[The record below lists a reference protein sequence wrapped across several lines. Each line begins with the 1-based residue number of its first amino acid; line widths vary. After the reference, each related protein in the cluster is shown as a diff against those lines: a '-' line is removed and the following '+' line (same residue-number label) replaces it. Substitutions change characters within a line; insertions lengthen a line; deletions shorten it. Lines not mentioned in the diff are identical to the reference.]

1 MSTVYVGMDIG
12 SKVIA
17 TAARDEGGEIL
28 ERLSFKTDKVK
39 LISNIARYGMD
50 TEVLLEEGELAGWA
64 YRTLLPYTGKV
75 IVCDPRRN
83 AWIAKGKNKNDDV
96 DAEKLSELLR
106 IKSFTSIYHTP
117 DEEIA
122 AFKAAVKHYEEATER
137 AARQMVQIKAAFRTN
152 GVFPEGKR
160 VYGTPGRCE
169 YLSEVDNLSIRLILA
184 QEYDLLDY
192 LTGKKAEARALVV
205 KMSGEFP
212 VIERFKKIPGVGPV
226 LSARFVAYVQDPNR
240 FNRSGLW
247 KYSCLGVVTRI
258 SDGVS
263 LGRQYL
269 DKGGVS
275 QMKDLSRKAFDGAMR
290 TRDRNGIQI
299 YFKRSHR
306 NCGNLDHARLST
318 QRKILSM
325 MNAMWRDDTEY
336 SDEMFLGLGA

>member
-1 MSTVYVGMDIG
+1 M
-12 SKVIA
+12 
-17 TAARDEGGEIL
+17 AAREESGELL
-28 ERLSFKTDKVK
+28 ERRTFKTSRKGIIAGV
-39 LISNIARYGMD
+39 ARYGFETAVMM
-50 TEVLLEEGELAGWA
+50 EEGEMAGWA
-64 YRTLLPYTGKV
+64 YRTLLPYVEQV

-83 AWIAKGKNKNDDV
+83 AWIAKGKNKNDEV

-106 IKSFTSIYHTP
+106 IKSFTPVYHTM

-137 AARQMVQIKAAFRTN
+137 AARQMVQIKARFRTN
-152 GVFPEGKR
+152 GVFPEGKM

-169 YLSEVDNLSIRLILA
+169 YLFKVDNSSIRLILA

-192 LTGKKAEARALVV
+192 LTGKKAEAMALVV
-205 KMSGEFP
+205 KMSHEFP

-226 LSARFVAYVQDPNR
+226 LAARFVAYVQDPNR

-247 KYSCLGVVTRI
+247 KFSCLGVVTRI

-269 DKGGVS
+269 DKSGVS

-306 NCGNLDHARLST
+306 KCGNLDHARLST

-325 MNAMWRDDTEY
+325 MNAMWRDDTGY

>member
-12 SKVIA
+12 SKVTA
-17 TAARDEGGEIL
+17 TAAKDEGGEIL
-28 ERLSFKTDKVK
+28 ERLSFKTGKLN
-39 LISNIARYGMD
+39 LISNISRYGMD
-50 TEVLLEEGELAGWA
+50 TEVLMEEGELAGWA

-75 IVCDPRRN
+75 IVCDPKRN

-106 IKSFTSIYHTP
+106 IKSFTAVYHTP
-117 DEEIA
+117 DEDIA
-122 AFKAAVKHYEEATER
+122 AFKAAVQHYQEATER
-137 AARQMVQIKAAFRTN
+137 AARQMVQIKARFRTN

-160 VYGTPGRCE
+160 VYGTQGRGE
-169 YLSEVDNLSIRLILA
+169 YLSEVDNLTIRLILA

-192 LTGKKAEARALVV
+192 LTGKKAEAMAMVV
-205 KMSGEFP
+205 RMSGEFP

-226 LSARFVAYVQDPNR
+226 LAARFVAYVQDPNR

-247 KYSCLGVVTRI
+247 KFSCLGVVTRI

-269 DKGGVS
+269 DKSGVS
-275 QMKDLSRKAFDGAMR
+275 QMKDLSRKIFDSAMR
-290 TRDRNGIQI
+290 TKDRNGIKI
-299 YFKRSHR
+299 YFQRSHR
-306 NCGNLDHARLST
+306 NCGDSNHARLST

-325 MNAMWRDDTEY
+325 MNAMWRDDTGY
-336 SDEMFLGLGA
+336 SDKIFLGLGA

>member
-12 SKVIA
+12 SKVTA

-28 ERLSFKTDKVK
+28 EGLSFKTGKEK

-106 IKSFTSIYHTP
+106 IKSFTPVYHTMNE
-117 DEEIA
+117 DIA

-137 AARQMVQIKAAFRTN
+137 AARQMVQIKAMFRTN

-160 VYGTPGRCE
+160 VYGTTGRCE
-169 YLSEVDNLSIRLILA
+169 YLRMTENTTMRSILV

-192 LTGKKAEARALVV
+192 LAGKKAEARALVV

-226 LSARFVAYVQDPNR
+226 LAARFVAYVQDPNR

-247 KYSCLGVVTRI
+247 KFSCLGVVTRI

-306 NCGNLDHARLST
+306 NCENLDHARLST

-325 MNAMWRDDTEY
+325 MNAMWRDETEY